1 VTRLTFGEKPTVI
14 RCGRCG
20 RFADWEESRLQV
32 VCGCRPLIDVSPVL
46 VREASAAERQNVME
60 LFNRDFGHRKMVAFG
75 EIVSLEGA
83 AALVA
88 ENTGGEVAG
97 ALAWRPH
104 GDALHIVALA
114 TDPTWQ
120 RAGVGG
126 QLVTEVEAI
135 ARRQS
140 QPTVIATIT
149 NDNLPALYFYQRRGY
164 RLSAV
169 LSDAVA
175 RHSADHIVI
184 GFAGIPVRDELQ
196 LTKELQAP

>member
-97 ALAWRPH
+97 ALASRSPR
-104 GDALHIVALA
+104 I
-114 TDPTWQ
+114 
-120 RAGVGG
+120 
-126 QLVTEVEAI
+126 
-135 ARRQS
+135 
-140 QPTVIATIT
+140 
-149 NDNLPALYFYQRRGY
+149 RRGSE
-164 RLSAV
+164 RG
-169 LSDAVA
+169 
-175 RHSADHIVI
+175 SADSSSPKWKRSP
-184 GFAGIPVRDELQ
+184 GASRSRQ
-196 LTKELQAP
+196 